1 MNNVYADSFEDL
13 AKLRLHSGGLFR
25 LDDLN
30 QFPFNESGVPTAGD
44 IQFNQNSGLQSV
56 HVLFYRLH
64 NMIAKYLAAHYT
76 HWDDHVLFFE
86 TRRIVIAIYQHIVYY
101 EWLPLVLG
109 IGFCC

>member
-13 AKLRLHSGGLFR
+13 SKLRLHSGGLFR
-25 LDDLN
+25 LDNLN
-30 QFPFNESGVPTAGD
+30 HFPFNESGPTAGD
-44 IQFNQNSGLQSV
+44 VQFNQNSGLQSV

-64 NMIAKYLAAHYT
+64 NMIAKYLAAHYPN
-76 HWDDHVLFFE
+76 WNDHVLFYE
-86 TRRIVIAIYQHIVYY
+86 TRRIVIAMYQDIVYC